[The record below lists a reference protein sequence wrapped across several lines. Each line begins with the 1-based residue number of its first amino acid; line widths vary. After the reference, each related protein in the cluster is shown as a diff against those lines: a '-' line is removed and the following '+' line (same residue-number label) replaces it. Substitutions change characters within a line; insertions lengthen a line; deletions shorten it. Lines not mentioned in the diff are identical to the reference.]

1 MALPKRQ
8 NPGDE
13 DFGSNRE
20 DCIKVYYED
29 LSVCT
34 SYAGLHQLRLFA
46 HMNTGNVANLE
57 LYKVSHLVSCG
68 TGPTFLKLLTL
79 RTIRPPD
86 RQLLTLRT
94 NQTSTTDT
102 LDKFLA
108 LHQ

>member
-13 DFGSNRE
+13 DFGSNGE

-34 SYAGLHQLRLFA
+34 SYVCLHQLRLFAPVTPVCTSYACLHQLRLFA

-57 LYKVSHLVSCG
+57 LHKVAHLVSCG
-68 TGPTFLKLLTL
+68 TGPTFV
-79 RTIRPPD
+79 
-86 RQLLTLRT
+86 
-94 NQTSTTDT
+94 
-102 LDKFLA
+102 
-108 LHQ
+108 

>member
-34 SYAGLHQLRLFA
+34 SYACLHQLRVFA
-46 HMNTGNVANLE
+46 PVTPVRLTGNVANLE
-57 LYKVSHLVSCG
+57 SYKFRIWFHVDKSHICHQLV
-68 TGPTFLKLLTL
+68 TL
-79 RTIRPPD
+79 WTIHAAI
-86 RQLLTLRT
+86 
-94 NQTSTTDT
+94 S
-102 LDKFLA
+102 
-108 LHQ
+108 

>member
-34 SYAGLHQLRLFA
+34 SYACLHQLRLFA
-46 HMNTGNVANLE
+46 HMNTANVANLE
-57 LYKVSHLVSCG
+57 SYKFRIWFHVEQIQHFS
-68 TGPTFLKLLTL
+68 
-79 RTIRPPD
+79 
-86 RQLLTLRT
+86 
-94 NQTSTTDT
+94 NY
-102 LDKFLA
+102 
-108 LHQ
+108 

>member
-34 SYAGLHQLRLFA
+34 SYACLHQLRLFA
-46 HMNTGNVANLE
+46 PVTPVRLTGKFANLE
-57 LYKVSHLVSCG
+57 SYKSRIWFHVDKSHICQ
-68 TGPTFLKLLTL
+68 
-79 RTIRPPD
+79 I
-86 RQLLTLRT
+86 
-94 NQTSTTDT
+94 TDT
-102 LDKFLA
+102 PDHSATRPSTNDNLDQSA
-108 LHQ
+108 TNY